1 MNVWTFENLKT
12 SMWTDVFG
20 TENWFHGESDDTLFA
35 FFSRF
40 FSQTL
45 GWDEFILMHINAAW
59 GPKHH
64 Q

>member
-35 FFSRF
+35 
-40 FSQTL
+40 QTL
-45 GWDEFILMHINAAW
+45 GWDDFILMHINAAW